1 MTNYYSDIDI
11 YLTKQ
16 NDGDVLKDT
25 DYAAIKNSLEN
36 IVSTIQGSR
45 RMLPTFAMDIHKLLF
60 EPIDDITAD
69 LIGNRL
75 VESIEVWDD
84 RVLIDGLEIEPK
96 YDDNIYKCRMR
107 FQILGLETPDGD
119 PLTINF
125 ILKQI

>member
-1 MTNYYSDIDI
+1 M
-11 YLTKQ
+11 
-16 NDGDVLKDT
+16 LKDT
-25 DYAAIKNSLEN
+25 DYDAIKNSLEN
-36 IVSTIQGSR
+36 IISTIQGSR

-60 EPIDDITAD
+60 EPIDEITAD

-96 YDDNIYKCRMR
+96 YDDNMYKCRMK
-107 FQILGLETPDGD
+107 FQILGLETPDSD